1 MPIKF
6 RCPHCEQFLGIS
18 RGKAGAL
25 TDCPSCGRTIRIPD
39 LDGSVKPLPGAEL
52 DHKDADLAHALDA
65 LAQIGQG
72 GSREGG
78 VAVKPAPAA
87 PAPAV
92 VALVREVQPLP
103 LPEPIAVEAPLRAA
117 AVAPAASKGQRGAR
131 DAAHSPARDPLEE
144 LAGLATAA
152 QLSARYA
159 DRRPSLWTP
168 GLITAAAAAGLV
180 LFGAGFLIGRATS
193 SPARLDAGGTAAADA
208 GTTEAAVP
216 AAPAVTAAGLTP
228 ALTGRITY
236 DSDDGG
242 TKPDAGARI
251 IALPEQRQGTAMI
264 AVVGFRAGADEAD
277 QQLARASLRALGG
290 DIAVADEQGQY
301 TIRLPSAGAY
311 QLLILSRH
319 QPRDDAVPPDAALQ
333 RALAAYFE
341 RPTGLIGAVQ
351 YHFSTFRFQG
361 GSAAPRDHTFERP

>member
-65 LAQIGQG
+65 LAQLGQG
-72 GSREGG
+72 GSRDGG
-78 VAVKPAPAA
+78 VAVKPAAAA
-87 PAPAV
+87 PAP
-92 VALVREVQPLP
+92 VREVQPLP
-103 LPEPIAVEAPLRAA
+103 LPEPIAIAAPLPAA
-117 AVAPAASKGQRGAR
+117 AASAPAAGSQRPAQHAAR
-131 DAAHSPARDPLEE
+131 TPARDPLEE

-152 QLSARYA
+152 QLSARYS

-168 GLITAAAAAGLV
+168 GVITAAAAAGLV
-180 LFGAGFLIGRATS
+180 LFGGGFLIGRATS
-193 SPARLDAGGTAAADA
+193 SPARPDAGAASTADA
-208 GTTEAAVP
+208 GTTGTVAP
-216 AAPAVTAAGLTP
+216 AAPPVTAAALTP

-251 IALPEQRQGTAMI
+251 IALPEQRQGTATI
-264 AVVGFRAGADEAD
+264 AVAGFRAGADEAD
-277 QQLARASLRALGG
+277 RQLARASLRTLGG
-290 DIAVADEQGQY
+290 DFVIADEQGQY
-301 TIRLPSAGAY
+301 TIQLPAAGAY

-319 QPRDDAVPPDAALQ
+319 QPRDDAEPLDAALQ
-333 RALAAYFE
+333 RTLTAYFD
-341 RPTGLIGAVQ
+341 RPTGLVGAVQ
-351 YHFSTFRFQG
+351 YHLSTFRFQG

>member
-25 TDCPSCGRTIRIPD
+25 TDCPSCGRTIRIPE

-52 DHKDADLAHALDA
+52 NHKDADLAHALDA

-72 GSREGG
+72 GSRQGG

-87 PAPAV
+87 APAV
-92 VALVREVQPLP
+92 VAPVREMQPLP
-103 LPEPIAVEAPLRAA
+103 LPEPIAIEAPLPA
-117 AVAPAASKGQRGAR
+117 APASTPAAKGHGPAQPAAR
-131 DAAHSPARDPLEE
+131 TPARDPLEE

-159 DRRPSLWTP
+159 DRRPSIWTP
-168 GLITAAAAAGLV
+168 GLITAAAAAGV
-180 LFGAGFLIGRATS
+180 ILFGAGFLIGRATS
-193 SPARLDAGGTAAADA
+193 SPTRPDGSANSTADTGTTGAAA
-208 GTTEAAVP
+208 P
-216 AAPAVTAAGLTP
+216 AAPTVTDAGLTP

-251 IALPEQRQGTAMI
+251 IALPEQRQGTATI
-264 AVVGFRAGADEAD
+264 AVAGFRAGADDAD

-290 DIAVADEQGQY
+290 DFVIADEQGQY
-301 TIRLPSAGAY
+301 TIKLPAAGAY
-311 QLLILSRH
+311 QLLVLSRH
-319 QPRDDAVPPDAALQ
+319 QPRDDAEPLDAAVQ
-333 RALAAYFE
+333 RALAAYFD
-341 RPTGLIGAVQ
+341 RPTGLVGAVQ
-351 YHFSTFRFQG
+351 YHYSTFRFQG
-361 GSAAPRDHTFERP
+361 QSPAPRDHTFARP